1 MRDHHPDGLALSAQ
15 RLGEGQ
21 AAAQGVTVGVLVA
34 EDEDLAVVVDQ
45 RLELVE
51 RLAG

>member
-1 MRDHHPDGLALSAQ
+1 VLAGRAKSL
-15 RLGEGQ
+15 RERK